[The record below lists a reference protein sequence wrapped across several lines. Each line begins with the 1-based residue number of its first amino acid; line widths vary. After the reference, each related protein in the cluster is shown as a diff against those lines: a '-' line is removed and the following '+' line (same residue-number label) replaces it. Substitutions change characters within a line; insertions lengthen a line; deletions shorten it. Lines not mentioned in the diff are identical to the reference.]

1 MPAPAWPWAGGHHG
15 PEPSAALD
23 ECERVQPDVV
33 DKWALWQEYRNP
45 ADREQLF
52 LGPRKLAL
60 PE

>member
-33 DKWALWQEYRNP
+33 DNWALWQEYRNP

-52 LGPRKLAL
+52 LGP
-60 PE
+60 